1 MFADKRQ
8 KIIHEI
14 IKSDGAV
21 TIARLV
27 SEFQVSTETV
37 RRDLLAMERAG
48 LLKRVHGGA
57 VSNGEIMPR
66 MSLEE
71 RNRNF
76 SEEKVQIAKAAADL
90 VEEGDVI
97 GIDAGSTAIPFAR
110 EIARRF
116 SSLTVVTYSRDV
128 FDALSENKGI
138 TVILT
143 GGEYNSDERYFEGHL
158 VLGALDTL
166 YMNKV
171 FIIPMAVSLEY
182 GISGFSKD
190 LCALSKKL
198 IERSGEVIILA
209 DSSKFEKCALYKRS
223 ETKREYAYVTDGELS
238 EEIKSLYAENGIE
251 IIMGERK

>member
-27 SEFQVSTETV
+27 SDFQVSTETV

-90 VEEGDVI
+90 VEEGDII
-97 GIDAGSTAIPFAR
+97 GIDAGSTAIPFAK
-110 EIARRF
+110 ELSRRF

-128 FDALSENKGI
+128 FDILSENKGI

-143 GGEYNSDERYFEGHL
+143 GGDYNSAERYFGGPIAINSL
-158 VLGALDTL
+158 NML
-166 YMNKV
+166 YMKKV

-190 LCALSKKL
+190 FSALSSKMA
-198 IERSGEVIILA
+198 ERADEVIVLA

-223 ETKREYAYVTDGELS
+223 ETKSDYIYVTDGDLS

-251 IIMGERK
+251 IIMGERR